1 MKDLAKQ
8 FLSED
13 DRRRIVSAVKDA
25 EKRTSGE
32 IVPII
37 ASASYDYPMADVIGA
52 AAIAMPAAIVLTE
65 WFGGRFWI
73 GGQNMWLFM
82 GAFSVLFI
90 AGHFIVRRWP
100 WLKRWFVS
108 RQEMDTEVEEAAVTR
123 FYREGLHR
131 TRDETGVLIFVSVFE
146 RRVWILADRGIND
159 KVAKDHWAGPV
170 KTIIEGIRQRRQGAA
185 ICEAVAA
192 VGQILSAHFPIKPDD
207 RDELDNLIVESD

>member
-8 FLSED
+8 FLSDD
-13 DRRRIVSAVKDA
+13 DRRRITSAVKDA

-32 IVPII
+32 IVPMI
-37 ASASYDYPMADVIGA
+37 ASASYEYPMANVIGA
-52 AAIAMPAAIVLTE
+52 AVIALPVAIAVTDLAGNWL
-65 WFGGRFWI
+65 WI

-82 GAFSVLFI
+82 GAFSVLF
-90 AGHFIVRRWP
+90 AVCHFIVKRSP

-108 RQEMDTEVEEAAVTR
+108 RREMDTEVEEAAVTR

-159 KVAKDHWAGPV
+159 KVTKDHWEGPV
-170 KTIIEGIRQRRQGAA
+170 KTITEGIRQRRQGEA
-185 ICEAVAA
+185 ICEAVTA
-192 VGQILSAHFPIKPDD
+192 VGQLLAAHFPIKSDD
-207 RDELDNLIVESD
+207 RDELDNLIVDSD